1 MNLLSI
7 AFFQDLQDNFIL
19 GLNMCVEVACWIE
32 IILNSLRYND
42 DQGDEILDPS
52 EIWKHYLKKGSY
64 TC

>member
-64 TC
+64 AF